1 MQKSTKLGTLPRV
14 ALRLLIASYFI
25 IPIATRWLSVS
36 RVDCASCL
44 GDMLHHYFSV
54 FGYIVLGVYLVSF
67 TQPSRRHD
75 GEQVRPNIA
84 FREDLQFTGVLVGL
98 ALSASFF
105 VVSFHW
111 DLFFL

>member
-1 MQKSTKLGTLPRV
+1 MQNSKKPSTLPRV

-25 IPIATRWLSVS
+25 IPIVTGWQAVN
-36 RVDCASCL
+36 RVDCSYCL

-67 TQPSRRHD
+67 TQPSRHHD
-75 GEQVRPNIA
+75 DEQARPNIA
-84 FREDLQFTGVLVGL
+84 FREDLQFWGVLGGL
-98 ALSASFF
+98 AVSAYFF
-105 VVSFHW
+105 VVSFNW